1 MTPEAEKRLKETR
14 EYHRGHNAPEC
25 DACFVLAELDRANEW
40 KESALQ
46 VLNEIGVAQQAHGI
60 VGETVADT
68 MARLARERSV
78 PKSLGLLLGDRRM
91 QEGLTENEVLHE
103 VLRDV
108 RGKCT
113 PMDALGLVRWRKTRD
128 RVEELEAALEGHASF
143 VVGERAQLADRDAQC
158 AAMREALELSCRPVC
173 RGCKYLA
180 PESGAMGHAPDCKVA
195 AALATDAGKA
205 VLEQT
210 EMLKSQLR
218 YAHEENL
225 AAQVRLQEKMAAAIM
240 RAEKAERALVEQARR
255 YSGLD
260 PALRSQAIA
269 ETKERCAKVLEA
281 RPTNGDSY
289 SDEMAAIIRALGE
302 T

>member
-143 VVGERAQLADRDAQC
+143 VVGERAQLAERDAQC
-158 AAMREALELSCRPVC
+158 AAMREALELACYPVC

-180 PESGAMGHAPDCKVA
+180 PELGVHAADDKVAMTHAADCKVA
-195 AALATDAGKA
+195 AALATDAG
-205 VLEQT
+205 
-210 EMLKSQLR
+210 
-218 YAHEENL
+218 
-225 AAQVRLQEKMAAAIM
+225 
-240 RAEKAERALVEQARR
+240 RA
-255 YSGLD
+255 
-260 PALRSQAIA
+260 QAIA